1 MRTKLLSLL
10 TGLLLAVSLSAQP
23 LSEQAEVSLLTCAP
37 GAELYSRYGHTAL
50 RIADLENGL
59 DVVFNYGIFDFH
71 TEHFYWKFMRGE
83 TYYQL
88 GIETWD
94 DFQWSYAYQHR
105 TIVEQVLNLTQ
116 AQKQNLFDALVENY
130 RPENRCYLYNFV
142 FDNCATR
149 PYYLIKQAVG
159 DTIRSTYT
167 GAEGQTYRR
176 FLRHYTRSASW
187 ANFGINL
194 LFGRRADRP
203 MQGEQR
209 LFLPEELMYYMDAAT
224 TADGTPLVKESAARP
239 FEIAP
244 VAWYASWYFG
254 VGLFALLMLGVS
266 LFDRHRGK
274 LSWGVDVALG
284 VVYLAVLLLVGFLTF
299 FSLHPLVGFG
309 WRLLIIPA
317 IHACTRLLYIL
328 R

>member
-10 TGLLLAVSLSAQP
+10 MGLLLAGSLSAQP
-23 LSEQAEVSLLTCAP
+23 LSERAEVSLLTCAP

-50 RIADLENGL
+50 RVADPENGL

-71 TEHFYWKFMRGE
+71 TEHFYRKFMRGE

-94 DFQWSYAYQHR
+94 DFRWSYAYQHR
-105 TIVEQVLNLTQ
+105 TIVEQILNLTQ
-116 AQKQNLFDALVENY
+116 AQKQHLFDALVENY
-130 RPENRCYLYNFV
+130 RPENRYYLYNFV
-142 FDNCATR
+142 TDNCATR

-176 FLRHYTRSASW
+176 FLRHYTRPASW
-187 ANFGINL
+187 VNFGINL
-194 LFGRRADRP
+194 LFGRRADCP
-203 MQGEQR
+203 MHGEQR

-244 VAWYASWYFG
+244 VAWYASWQLG
-254 VGLFALLMLGVS
+254 VGLFALLMLTLS
-266 LFDRHRGK
+266 LFDRRRGK
-274 LSWGVDVALG
+274 LSWGVDAALG
-284 VVYLAVLLLVGFLTF
+284 VVYFAVLLLVGFLTF

>member
-10 TGLLLAVSLSAQP
+10 ICLLWAGALLAQP
-23 LSEQAEVSLLTCAP
+23 LSEQAQVSLLTCGP
-37 GAELYSRYGHTAL
+37 GQELYARYGHTAL
-50 RIADLENGL
+50 RVADPVNQL
-59 DVVFNYGIFDFH
+59 DVVFNYGIFDFN
-71 TEHFYWKFMRGE
+71 TDHFYWKFMRGE

-105 TIVEQVLNLTQ
+105 TIVEQPLNLTA
-116 AQKQNLFDALVENY
+116 AQKQRLFDALVENY
-130 RPENRCYLYNFV
+130 RPENRYYLYNFV
-142 FDNCATR
+142 TDNCATR

-176 FLRHYTRSASW
+176 FLRHYTRPASW

-203 MQGEQR
+203 MHGEQR
-209 LFLPEELMYYMDAAT
+209 LFLPEELMYYMDCAT
-224 TADGTPLVKESAARP
+224 TADGTPLVAEPAAQP
-239 FEIAP
+239 FTIAP
-244 VAWYASWYFG
+244 VPWYATWYAGIGLFG
-254 VGLFALLMLGVS
+254 VLMLALN

-274 LSWGVDVALG
+274 LSWGVDVLPG
-284 VVYLAVLLLVGFLTF
+284 VVYLIVLLLVGFLTF

-317 IHACTRLLYIL
+317 IHACTRLVYIL

>member
-10 TGLLLAVSLSAQP
+10 WGLLCAVSLSAQP
-23 LSEQAEVSLLTCAP
+23 LSEQAGISLLTCGP
-37 GAELYSRYGHTAL
+37 GKELYARYGHTAV
-50 RIADLENGL
+50 RVADPENGL
-59 DVVFNYGIFDFH
+59 DIVFNYGIFDFH
-71 TEHFYWKFMRGE
+71 TDHFYWKFMRGE

-88 GIETWD
+88 GIETWN

-105 TIVEQVLNLTQ
+105 TIVEQRLNLTQ
-116 AQKQNLFDALVENY
+116 AQKERLFDALVENY
-130 RPENRCYLYNFV
+130 RPENRYYLYNFV

-159 DTIRSTYT
+159 DSIRSTYT
-167 GAEGQTYRR
+167 GAEGRTYRC
-176 FLRHYTRSASW
+176 FLRHYTRPSSW

-194 LFGRRADRP
+194 LFGPRADRP
-203 MQGEQR
+203 MHGEQR

-224 TADGTPLVKESAARP
+224 TADGTPLVCQSAVRP

-244 VAWYASWYFG
+244 VPWYASWYFG
-254 VGLFALLMLGVS
+254 VGLFALLMLGLS
-266 LFDRHRGK
+266 IFDRRRGK
-274 LSWGVDVALG
+274 LSWGVDVLLG
-284 VVYLAVLLLVGFLTF
+284 VVYLVVLLLVGFLTF

-309 WRLLIIPA
+309 WRLLIIPV